1 MYDIIQIKKG
11 CQMVLEIKVN
21 DDYQK
26 ELLTILENLKG
37 VMIDTISK
45 KESVDDLASFTKE
58 IEKGLS
64 SGVSNTSCD
73 ELFDR
78 LKSKYV

>member
-1 MYDIIQIKKG
+1 
-11 CQMVLEIKVN
+11 MVLEIKVN

-26 ELLTILENLKG
+26 ELLMILENLKG

-45 KESVDDLASFTKE
+45 KESIDDLGFLTTE
-58 IEKGLS
+58 IEKGLN
-64 SGVSNTSCD
+64 SGVSSVSHD

-78 LKSKYV
+78 LKSKYA